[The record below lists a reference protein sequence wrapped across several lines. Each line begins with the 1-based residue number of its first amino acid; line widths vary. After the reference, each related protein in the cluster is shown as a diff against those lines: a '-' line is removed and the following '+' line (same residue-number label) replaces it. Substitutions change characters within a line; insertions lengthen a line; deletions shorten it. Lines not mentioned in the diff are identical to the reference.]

1 VSVGESDGSKEN
13 TGNDVKVDVG
23 ELEIKF
29 KVWIEKDGSHVLGKG
44 GADILQAIK
53 DEGSIML
60 ASKKLGMSYR
70 YVWEY
75 LRKVERR
82 TGLKLVIKDRGGV
95 KGGGTTLSREGEYL
109 LELFKNLD
117 STISNVVEKYK
128 N

>member
-1 VSVGESDGSKEN
+1 
-13 TGNDVKVDVG
+13 VKVDVG

>member
-1 VSVGESDGSKEN
+1 MGESDGSKEN

>member
-1 VSVGESDGSKEN
+1 VGESDGSKEN